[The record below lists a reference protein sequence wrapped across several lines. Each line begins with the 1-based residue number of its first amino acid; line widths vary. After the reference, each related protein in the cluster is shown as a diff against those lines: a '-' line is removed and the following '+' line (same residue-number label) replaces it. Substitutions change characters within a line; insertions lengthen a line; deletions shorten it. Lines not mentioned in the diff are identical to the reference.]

1 MKIALFKHTDTKAR
15 WDIVF
20 EWPEGCSE
28 PLPTDFVR
36 TSPWIE
42 IDFPKRDRAE
52 YVADFIAVLDGQK
65 AIVTQKFS
73 LALQHIETQRRSL
86 LALTNGPPNDTE
98 TTRNQS

>member
-1 MKIALFKHTDTKAR
+1 MKIALFNSTDTKSR

-52 YVADFIAVLDGQK
+52 YVADYIAVLDGQK
-65 AIVTQKFS
+65 ATVTKKFS
-73 LALQHIETQRRSL
+73 LALQNIETQRRSL
-86 LALTNGPPNDTE
+86 LALTNELPSDTE
-98 TTRNQS
+98 TTRKQS